1 MSDMGLN
8 KMLCQVGI
16 VQNYKRAILTSE
28 KKKIRIFDLRAQIKQ
43 CILINKETHSN
54 GISNLL

>member
-28 KKKIRIFDLRAQIKQ
+28 KKIRIFDLRAQIKQ